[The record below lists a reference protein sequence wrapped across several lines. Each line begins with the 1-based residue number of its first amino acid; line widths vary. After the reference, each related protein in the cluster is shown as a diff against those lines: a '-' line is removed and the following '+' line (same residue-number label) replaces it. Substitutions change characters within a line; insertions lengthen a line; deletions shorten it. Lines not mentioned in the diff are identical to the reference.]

1 MAKNS
6 PILLKSKAFRH
17 KVNASNLS
25 PNLWAFLLRLNGV
38 EKCKKMACTV
48 SWAVSWAVKK
58 QKKNRYKLYDEY

>member
-25 PNLWAFLLRLNGV
+25 PNLGAFLLRLNRT
-38 EKCKKMACTV
+38 EKCKKISWAV
-48 SWAVSWAVKK
+48 GWAVSWAVKK
-58 QKKNRYKLYDEY
+58 HKKK